1 MGSKT
6 TANHI
11 ERSRLVQDM
20 ITNNT
25 QLSNGTHLEL
35 INPATAGKIAAVT
48 RLRRERQPNGWQ
60 MDTNSGKR
68 P

>member
-1 MGSKT
+1 
-6 TANHI
+6 
-11 ERSRLVQDM
+11 M

-25 QLSNGTHLEL
+25 QLSNSTHLEL

-60 MDTNSGKR
+60 MDRGKGPSPAPR
-68 P
+68 SVLE

>member
-1 MGSKT
+1 
-6 TANHI
+6 
-11 ERSRLVQDM
+11 M